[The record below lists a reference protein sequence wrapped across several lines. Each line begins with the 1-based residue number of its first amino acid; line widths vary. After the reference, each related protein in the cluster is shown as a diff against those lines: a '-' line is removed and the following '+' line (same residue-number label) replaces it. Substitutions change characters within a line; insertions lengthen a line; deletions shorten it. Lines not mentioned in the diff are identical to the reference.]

1 MTETFELMAHL
12 TGDRPRCE
20 RHAQFMPCQHVEC
33 QPGAGQPSWA
43 ADVRAVSDAHAVA
56 ENAPE
61 QDALPKAFKPGGSFF
76 LQALETPPAVWGNGS
91 EVLWAEGEALV
102 LAGPQGVGKT
112 TIASQ
117 LVRARLGLQD
127 TVLGLP
133 VQPGKKCLILAMD
146 RPAQFRRAGRRIFGA
161 DDEEY
166 LNEHLVV
173 WEGPP
178 PYDLAK
184 RTDILAAMCDK
195 AGADTVLVDS
205 IKDGALG
212 ISDDQVGAGYNRAR
226 QKALSEGIQV
236 LENHHV
242 KKAGANG
249 GEPNTINDVY
259 GSVWITAGAG
269 SVVLLWGEPGDPV
282 VSFRHL
288 KQPMDEVGP
297 LQLIHDHQSGVTT
310 VRHSADLVE
319 MARIGGVHGLTAAA
333 AAEALFETKKP
344 TPAQREKARRK
355 LDKLVSQKLLVKVN
369 STTPNDPAR
378 WYPAAAEGS
387 RGASR

>member
-1 MTETFELMAHL
+1 MTETFDLMARI

-20 RHAQFMPCQHVEC
+20 RHNQHLPCQHIEC
-33 QPGAGQPSWA
+33 QRGRSEPAWA
-43 ADVRAVSDAHAVA
+43 ADVRAESDAHAA
-56 ENAPE
+56 IESTAE
-61 QDALPKAFKPGGSFF
+61 QDVLPKAFKPGGSFF
-76 LQALETPPAVWGNGS
+76 LQALDAPPAIWGRDG

-112 TIASQ
+112 TIATQ
-117 LVRARLGLQD
+117 LIRARLGLQD

-146 RPAQFRRAGRRIFGA
+146 RPAQFRRAGRRIFGG
-161 DDEEY
+161 DDEDF

-212 ISDDQVGAGYNRAR
+212 ISNDEVGAGYNRAR
-226 QKALSEGIQV
+226 QKALAEGVQV
-236 LENHHV
+236 LESHHV
-242 KKAGANG
+242 KKAGSNG
-249 GEPNTINDVY
+249 GEPNTLADVY

-269 SVVLLWGEPGDPV
+269 SVIMLWGEAGDPV
-282 VSFRHL
+282 VTFRHL

-297 LQLIHDHQSGVTT
+297 LQLIHEHQSGVTT
-310 VRHSADLVE
+310 VRHSADLVD

-333 AAEALFETKKP
+333 AAEAMFETKKP

-355 LDKLVSQKLLVKVN
+355 LDKLVAQKLLVKVN
-369 STTPNDPAR
+369 SAAPNDPAR
-378 WYPAAAEGS
+378 WYPAAAEGAHGPS
-387 RGASR
+387 R